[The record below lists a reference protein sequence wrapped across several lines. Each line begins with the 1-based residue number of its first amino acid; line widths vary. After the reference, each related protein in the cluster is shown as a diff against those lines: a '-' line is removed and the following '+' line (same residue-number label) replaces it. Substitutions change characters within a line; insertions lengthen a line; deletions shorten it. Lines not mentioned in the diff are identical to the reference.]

1 MKIAILG
8 GGLAGLAAA
17 DVLTRDND
25 ITIYEKNSYLG
36 GLAASFE
43 HQGKQIPLYYHHIF
57 DHDHLTK
64 KYLKAFNL
72 KSTWK
77 KVKMAIC
84 VNRKLY
90 NFTDPISLLGFKHL
104 SLWGRIRYG
113 LFGLF
118 VYTLMNP
125 NKISNS
131 LDAQKWLKKVAGKE
145 VTNKLFVPLYAENKF
160 NIPLNQISAK
170 QFAHRLKAKEATGLF
185 GYPKK
190 GLDQFIQRFED
201 SLKKRKVKI
210 LKETSVKALDC
221 KNKTIDGTQ
230 YDKIIVT
237 IPIPEFLKIQK
248 NFDEEEVKR
257 ISKIKYCPC
266 VSVVFGTKNF
276 LSNHYWLNI
285 LKERTHMIMQ
295 HSYLYDAYDSKV
307 NWILRYG
314 GSEEDLELNNEMII
328 DKYLNDVR
336 KYFPNSHIQW
346 AKVFKEKYAS
356 PVYDKSFHQKMP
368 KLRNGDIYFAGVAV
382 SYPLIRNMNTALI
395 SGRKVGEMVK
405 KDTL

>member
-25 ITIYEKNSYLG
+25 ITIYEKNSQLG

-43 HQGKQIPLYYHHIF
+43 HRGKKIPLHYHHIF
-57 DHDHLTK
+57 DHDYVTK
-64 KYLKAFNL
+64 KYLKSFGL
-72 KSTWK
+72 DSTWK

-84 VNRKLY
+84 VNRKMY
-90 NFTDPISLLGFKHL
+90 NFTDPLSLLGFNYL
-104 SLWGRIRYG
+104 SLFGRIRYG

-118 VYTLMNP
+118 VYTFMNP
-125 NKISNS
+125 KKIPNQ

-160 NIPLNQISAK
+160 NIPLRKISAR

-190 GLDQFIQRFED
+190 GLDEFIQRFEN

-210 LKETSVKALDC
+210 LKGEKIENLDC
-221 KNKTIDGTQ
+221 KNKTIDGKS
-230 YDKIIVT
+230 YDKIIIT
-237 IPIPEFLKIQK
+237 LPIPEFLKIQK

-257 ISKIKYCPC
+257 ISKINYCPC
-266 VSVVFGTKNF
+266 VSVVFGTKKM

-285 LKERTHMIMQ
+285 LKEKTHMLMQ
-295 HSYLYDAYDSKV
+295 HSYLFDAYDSKV

-314 GSEEDLELNNEMII
+314 GSEEDLELTKDMIT
-328 DKYLNDVR
+328 DKYLADVR
-336 KYFPNSHIQW
+336 KYFPKADIQW
-346 AKVFKEKYAS
+346 VEVFKEKYAS
-356 PVYDKSFHQKMP
+356 PVYDKDFHLNMP
-368 KLRNGDIYFAGVAV
+368 KIKNGDIYFAGIAV
-382 SYPLIRNMNTALI
+382 SYPMIRNMNTALI
-395 SGRKVGEMVK
+395 LGRKVGKEVQ
-405 KDTL
+405 KDSI